1 LNIVFV
7 LLGTRDSFV
16 RIVHLATKE
25 IQRDWDLLVHVFH
38 VTAKGEGL
46 AIQTQE
52 IVILEMRIL
61 TSNVLT
67 VPLVSTMI
75 PMTPAAA
82 SRAPVT
88 MGSAAQ

>member
-1 LNIVFV
+1 
-7 LLGTRDSFV
+7 
-16 RIVHLATKE
+16 
-25 IQRDWDLLVHVFH
+25 
-38 VTAKGEGL
+38 
-46 AIQTQE
+46 
-52 IVILEMRIL
+52 MRIL